1 MGNKNCKHCQ
11 ALIPA
16 KAKVCPNC
24 KKSQGMSTGIK
35 ILIGIV
41 IFIVLIGMFGGSD
54 EPTSTDSKKEDN
66 KTNEENKENED
77 KKKTFNQNETVKFKG
92 IKFSITNV
100 EKHKGTKYNK
110 PKDGFEYVEVTIK
123 IENTSEE
130 KYDYSPL
137 DWKMQ
142 NSQGQ
147 ELDTNFSAL
156 KDYDEQLDYADLR
169 PGGTVTGK
177 LGFEQPKGDAGLY
190 LNYYDNI
197 VWDEDYSF
205 QIKIN

>member
-1 MGNKNCKHCQ
+1 MSKNEANVKKCKHCQ
-11 ALIPA
+11 TEIDA

-24 KKSQGMSTGIK
+24 RKKQGMSLGVK
-35 ILIGIV
+35 IV
-41 IFIVLIGMFGGSD
+41 IGVVILFVLVGMFGGSE
-54 EPTSTDSKKEDN
+54 EPTSSSNNGEN
-66 KTNEENKENED
+66 KTNEE
-77 KKKTFNQNETVKFKG
+77 KKTTFNQDETVDFKG
-92 IKFSITNV
+92 IKFTVTNV
-100 EKHKGTKYNK
+100 EKHQGSKYNK
-110 PKDGFEYVEVTIK
+110 PKDGYEYVEVTIK

-130 KYDYSPL
+130 KYDYGPS

-147 ELDTNFSAL
+147 ELDTSSLAL
-156 KDYDEQLDYADLR
+156 KNYDEQLDYADLI

-177 LGFEQPKGDAGLY
+177 LGFEQPKGDTGLY
-190 LNYYDNI
+190 LNYYDNF